1 MAQANKLVKKLHV
14 AVQSGMQEAH
24 ESTVELGNIEG
35 PVLRLLI
42 SAMYG
47 NYNPESLELL
57 VPLFVAADAHQV
69 RTLVWRWTA
78 SVAAPALTSGI
89 PNAAAHKSTASDSMP
104 QKDKV
109 YAQRLGSGVM
119 CLLIYPSAPRW
130 DYLVNKKAHNDVTQ
144 ICDVCL
150 QVKAARA
157 VCLKQ
162 LINSISI
169 ETALQ
174 YYSTAD
180 LCTEHKLKDACT
192 SFIAKSENRYTF
204 SSITWHHQLL
214 MQLFHPVMPGHFGNC
229 VHV

>member
-109 YAQRLGSGVM
+109 
-119 CLLIYPSAPRW
+119 
-130 DYLVNKKAHNDVTQ
+130 VNKKAHNDVTQ

-204 SSITWHHQLL
+204 SSITWHHQLR